1 MFVVE
6 TGLRPLRAVD
16 TISPAQKAIHCGKF
30 YLIIF
35 LLLLKI
41 FKDVY
46 FLAFCG
52 HYAQP
57 TKHD

>member
-1 MFVVE
+1 MN
-6 TGLRPLRAVD
+6 GG
-16 TISPAQKAIHCGKF
+16 QNAIRCGKF

-41 FKDVY
+41 FKDAY
-46 FLAFCG
+46 FFVFCG